1 MTDLPIY
8 LFCQDIVTLLASV
21 LTVVLIAMYSLS
33 ELIMDHQMRD
43 VAVDFVLS
51 SCSFSVSTPILHFNF
66 S

>member
-1 MTDLPIY
+1 MTGLPIY

-51 SCSFSVSTPILHFNF
+51 SCSFSVSTPILHFIF